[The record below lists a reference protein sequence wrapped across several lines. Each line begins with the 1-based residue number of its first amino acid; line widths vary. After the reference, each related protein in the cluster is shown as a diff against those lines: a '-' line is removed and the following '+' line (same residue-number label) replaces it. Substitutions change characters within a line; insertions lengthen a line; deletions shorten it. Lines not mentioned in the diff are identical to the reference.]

1 MGNNTE
7 RNALV
12 SGNVASDKRDVA
24 IYVLTVAVFLRVLEY
39 YEGSSKPRHR
49 QVLGIK
55 VLTSRTGILILT
67 TNQIAHFDVAV
78 QSRIHIAI
86 KYTKLSE
93 NQTKAI
99 FEGFLDPLVRK
110 GCVKDFDDIRTWIE
124 EDVCRIGLDGRQIR
138 NIVTSALGLARAQRK
153 SKLDMQDLKIVLNN
167 VKDYKDDFRGQFE
180 TYKAQQTGMVG
191 T

>member
-1 MGNNTE
+1 MTSN
-7 RNALV
+7 
-12 SGNVASDKRDVA
+12 KRDVA
-24 IYVLTVAVFLRVLEY
+24 IAVLTVAVFLRVLEY
-39 YEGSSKPRHR
+39 YEGDSKPRHR
-49 QVLGIK
+49 HTLGIK
-55 VLTSRTGILILT
+55 VMTSRTGILMLT

-93 NQTKAI
+93 KQTMAI
-99 FEGFLDPLVRK
+99 FQGFLNPLVQK
-110 GCVKDFDDIRTWIE
+110 GCVRDIDEICTWIE

-138 NIVTSALGLARAQRK
+138 NIVTSALGLARAQKK

-180 TYKAQQTGMVG
+180 TYKAKQDGMVG